1 MTTFELDD
9 ERNIEML
16 IEEFLYLARYP
27 DAEQLF
33 NAYDGGRIRESTL
46 YKICAYY
53 DNQYGTKYMED
64 VEKLLDRK
72 LNPDG
77 KWVE

>member
-9 ERNIEML
+9 ERNMEML
-16 IEEFLYLARYP
+16 IEEFLYLAGYA

-33 NAYDGGRIRESTL
+33 NAYDGGCIRESTL

-53 DNQYGTKYMED
+53 DNQYGTKYGED